1 MLVLLLLHVPNLIRY
16 YIFADRMQ
24 KRLLLNA
31 LYKKLDKVSYLPK
44 KIPKLRHQ
52 NTIAVKLDV
61 GQRK

>member
-1 MLVLLLLHVPNLIRY
+1 
-16 YIFADRMQ
+16 MQ